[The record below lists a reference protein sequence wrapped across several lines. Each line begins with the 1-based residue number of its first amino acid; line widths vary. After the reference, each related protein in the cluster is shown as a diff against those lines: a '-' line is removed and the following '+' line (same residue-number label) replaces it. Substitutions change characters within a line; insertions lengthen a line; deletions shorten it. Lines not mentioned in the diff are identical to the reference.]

1 MEQFFSN
8 FYTVF
13 LQVVVLFILMGLG
26 FIGNKTKLITL
37 DGSKVMSDVVLY
49 FVTPCL
55 IINSFSNMECDKQH
69 LNGLIIC
76 FVSFFAIMAATIA
89 LVHVIFRGKD
99 EKKMRVLRFGL
110 VFSNVG
116 YMGIPLQ
123 EAVLGEEG
131 VFYGAVCV
139 GVFNLLVWTYG
150 VICSSGSIKNLSV
163 KTLIFNPGL
172 IAVTVGLI
180 IFLGSV
186 PVAKY
191 LPPVHTTL
199 GYMANLNTPIAM
211 MVIGFNLANS
221 NIIASLKSAST
232 YLVAA
237 LRLIAVPLASLFVL
251 LLCGIRGDILVS
263 LVVASSA
270 PVAAVTT
277 VFAIKY
283 DNDINT
289 SVNLVAFTTLLSI
302 VTMPVIVALAQVF
315 S

>member
-139 GVFNLLVWTYG
+139 GVFSLLVWTYG
-150 VICSSGSIKNLSV
+150 VICSSGNIKNLSV

>member
-89 LVHVIFRGKD
+89 LVHLIFRGKD

>member
-13 LQVVVLFILMGLG
+13 MQVIVLFILMALG
-26 FIGNKTKLITL
+26 FVGNKTKLINQE
-37 DGSKVMSDVVLY
+37 GSKVMSDVVMY

-55 IINSFSNMECDKQH
+55 IINSFSNMENDPEH
-69 LNGLIIC
+69 LNGLIVC
-76 FVSFFAIMAATIA
+76 FAAFFAIMAATIA
-89 LVHVIFRGKD
+89 LVHIIFRGND
-99 EKKMRVLRFGL
+99 EKKMRVLRFGV

-123 EAVLGEEG
+123 QAVLGDEG

-139 GVFNLLVWTYG
+139 GVFNILVWTYG
-150 VICSSGSIKNLSV
+150 VICSSGSLKNMSV
-163 KTLIFNPGL
+163 KKVVFNPGL

-180 IFLGSV
+180 IFLFSL

-191 LPPVHTTL
+191 VPPVSTTL

-221 NIIASLKSAST
+221 NILASLKSAST
-232 YLVAA
+232 YVVAF
-237 LRLIAVPLASLFVL
+237 LRLILIPAVSLFVL
-251 LLCGIRGDILVS
+251 LFCGIRGDILVS
-263 LVVASSA
+263 LVVAASA

-283 DNDINT
+283 ENDVNT

-302 VTMPVIVALAQVF
+302 ITMPVIVALTQMF
-315 S
+315 Y

>member
-1 MEQFFSN
+1 MEQFLSN

-26 FIGNKTKLITL
+26 FVGNKTKLITFE
-37 DGSKVMSDVVLY
+37 GSKVMSDVVMY

-55 IINSFSNMECDKQH
+55 IINSFSNMKCDEEH
-69 LNGLIIC
+69 LNGLIVC
-76 FVSFFAIMAATIA
+76 FIAFSAIMLATIA
-89 LVHVIFRGKD
+89 LVHIIFRGKD

-123 EAVLGEEG
+123 EAVLGAEG

-139 GVFNLLVWTYG
+139 GVFNLFVWTYG
-150 VICSSGSIKNLSV
+150 IICSSGSIKNMSV
-163 KTLIFNPGL
+163 KKLVFNPGL

-180 IFLGSV
+180 IFLFSV

-221 NIIASLKSAST
+221 DIVASLKSGST
-232 YLVAA
+232 YVVAA
-237 LRLIAVPLASLFVL
+237 LRLIAVPLVSLFVL
-251 LLCGIRGDILVS
+251 LLCGIKGDILVS

-277 VFAIKY
+277 VFTIKY
-283 DNDINT
+283 NNDINT
-289 SVNLVAFTTLLSI
+289 SVNLVALTTLASI
-302 VTMPVIVALAQVF
+302 ITMPVIVALAQVF

>member
-232 YLVAA
+232 YLMAA

>member
-150 VICSSGSIKNLSV
+150 VICSSGNIKNLSV

-180 IFLGSV
+180 IFLGSI

-315 S
+315 G

>member
-150 VICSSGSIKNLSV
+150 VICSSGNIKNLSV

-180 IFLGSV
+180 IFLGSI

>member
-1 MEQFFSN
+1 M
-8 FYTVF
+8 
-13 LQVVVLFILMGLG
+13 QVIVLFVLMGFG
-26 FIGNKTKLITL
+26 FVGNKTKLINNA
-37 DGSKVMSDVVLY
+37 GSKVMSDIVLY

-55 IINSFSNMECDKQH
+55 IINSFSNMKCDDEH
-69 LNGLIIC
+69 LKGLIVC
-76 FVSFFAIMAATIA
+76 FIAFFAIMAATIV
-89 LVHVIFRGKD
+89 LVHIIFRGKN

-123 EAVLGEEG
+123 EAVLGQEG

-150 VICSSGSIKNLSV
+150 VICSSGSLKTMSV
-163 KTLIFNPGL
+163 KKLILNPGL
-172 IAVTVGLI
+172 IAVAIGLMV
-180 IFLGSV
+180 FLFSV
-186 PVAKY
+186 PIKEYAEPVA
-191 LPPVHTTL
+191 VTL
-199 GYMANLNTPIAM
+199 SYMANLNTPVAM

-221 NIIASLKSAST
+221 DVLASLKSAST
-232 YLVAA
+232 YVMAF
-237 LRLIAVPLASLFVL
+237 LRLIAVPTVSLFVL

-263 LVVASSA
+263 LVIAASA

-283 DNDINT
+283 ENDINT

-302 VTMPVIVALAQVF
+302 ITMPTIVALAQMF
-315 S
+315 Q

>member
-139 GVFNLLVWTYG
+139 GVFILLVWTYG
-150 VICSSGSIKNLSV
+150 VICSSGNIKNLSV